1 MLVTLRNQSV
11 IFNRYQN
18 RKGLPLQR
26 LLKIPQFPFLL
37 INGRRTGFLTRM
49 KLVQFLLIVL
59 ELRLLKITEKI
70 FFCFKRTFE
79 TR

>member
-11 IFNRYQN
+11 NFNRYQN

-26 LLKIPQFPFLL
+26 LLEIPQFPFLL
-37 INGRRTGFLTRM
+37 INGRRTGFLTRV

-59 ELRLLKITEKI
+59 ELRLLKITEKNC
-70 FFCFKRTFE
+70 FCFKRTFE